1 MAVAGNIIVDKWT
14 VRGFDGNPVTGM
26 AVPTHVTLTLWRQS
40 GSTIIAAAE
49 SVSWT
54 EIGATGTYY
63 FAFTPQNSGR
73 YKLDVREIGAATALR
88 IETYTYDVS
97 PAGALFLPSYA
108 NAFCSEADIERWI
121 QQAISASSKPTDDE
135 AAAFAESRAALLMSL
150 CARLGFAVTP
160 ASIESGSRLQ
170 DLLREANAIGAA
182 MDITIA
188 QFFTEAPSKSD
199 RAEEL
204 NALWNRYVGEPT
216 LGPARAIGYLELEI
230 RANLSSLATNHI
242 LSGDTAA
249 RSSSGTPTDSG
260 IQVTM
265 GDTF

>member
-1 MAVAGNIIVDKWT
+1 MSSRALHCCWGPMRLRTTGPDPPRASAIHSGPPARPPNVARNPRRASAGWT
-14 VRGFDGNPVTGM
+14 LLQRPPAGSLFLDHVSHFVRD
-26 AVPTHVTLTLWRQS
+26 
-40 GSTIIAAAE
+40 
-49 SVSWT
+49 
-54 EIGATGTYY
+54 
-63 FAFTPQNSGR
+63 
-73 YKLDVREIGAATALR
+73 LDA
-88 IETYTYDVS
+88 
-97 PAGALFLPSYA
+97 AGALL
-108 NAFCSEADIERWI
+108 E
-121 QQAISASSKPTDDE
+121 T
-135 AAAFAESRAALLMSL
+135 
-150 CARLGFAVTP
+150 LGFAVTP
-160 ASIESGSRLQ
+160 ATVESGSRLQ

-182 MDITIA
+182 MDFTIA

-204 NALWNRYVGEPT
+204 NAMWNRYVGEPT

-249 RSSSGTPTDSG
+249 RASSGTPIDSG